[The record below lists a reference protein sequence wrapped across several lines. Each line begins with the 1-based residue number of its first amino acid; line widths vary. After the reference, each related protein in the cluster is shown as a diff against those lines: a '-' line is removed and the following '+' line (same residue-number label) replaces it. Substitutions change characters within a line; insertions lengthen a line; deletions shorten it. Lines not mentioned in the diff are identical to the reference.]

1 MERPA
6 GSSPFPR
13 SSQRAYN
20 ALGMAWYALRRWP
33 VLPLIVLALLVIAG
47 VFAPQLAPQDPYKQ
61 HLALRNA
68 PPFWYTEYWAEQ
80 DTFAATDR
88 LLGADHVGR
97 DVLSRIIHGARVSL
111 QVLAVSLTT
120 GVIIGASLGLVAGY
134 IGGFVDEIIMRLVD
148 VWLALPFVLIAL
160 VAVIVLGASLWLVM
174 GLLAMFTW
182 ASFVRYVRGEVLS
195 LKERDYVALAKVAGA
210 SNARIILRHILPGV
224 LNTIIV
230 ITTLRVG
237 QLILT
242 EATLSFIGAGIPA
255 PTPAWGLIVSEGRS
269 YVTTAWWSTFFPG
282 LAIFLVVMSLN
293 FLGDWMR
300 DRFDP
305 RLRQLTGPRQ
315 STELARAADPE
326 PS

>member
-13 SSQRAYN
+13 SSLRAYS

-80 DTFAATDR
+80 DRFEATDR

-210 SNARIILRHILPGV
+210 SNSRIILRHILPGV

-305 RLRQLTGPRQ
+305 RLRQLTGPQ
-315 STELARAADPE
+315 QFTALARASDPE

>member
-1 MERPA
+1 MAEQSGVTPLPE
-6 GSSPFPR
+6 SSFEAR
-13 SSQRAYN
+13 N
-20 ALGMAWYALRRWP
+20 LVGKAWYALRRWP
-33 VLPLIVLALLVIAG
+33 ILPLIVLAILVITG
-47 VFAPQLAPQDPYKQ
+47 VFAPQIAPQDPYKQ

-80 DTFAATDR
+80 DEFQASQR

-120 GVIIGASLGLVAGY
+120 GVLIGTSLGLVAGY
-134 IGGFVDEIIMRLVD
+134 VGGLPDELIMRAVD
-148 VWLALPFVLIAL
+148 VWLSLPFVLIAL

-182 ASFVRYVRGEVLS
+182 ASFVRYVRAEVLS
-195 LKERDYVALAKVAGA
+195 LKERDYVSLAKVAGA
-210 SNARIILRHILPGV
+210 STSRVILRHVLPGV
-224 LNTIIV
+224 LNTVIV

-242 EATLSFIGAGIPA
+242 EATLSFIGAGIPS

-305 RLRQLTGPRQ
+305 RLRQL
-315 STELARAADPE
+315 
-326 PS
+326 

>member
-1 MERPA
+1 MAEQSGATLLP
-6 GSSPFPR
+6 GSSFGGRNLP
-13 SSQRAYN
+13 SKV
-20 ALGMAWYALRRWP
+20 WYAFRRWP
-33 VLPLIVLALLVIAG
+33 ILPLIVLALLLITG
-47 VFAPQLAPQDPYKQ
+47 LFAPQIAPQDPYKQ
-61 HLALRNA
+61 HLPLRNA
-68 PPFWYTEYWAEQ
+68 PPFWNTEYWAEQ
-80 DTFAATDR
+80 DDFKSTDR

-97 DVLSRIIHGARVSL
+97 DVLSRIIHGARISL

-120 GVIIGASLGLVAGY
+120 GVLIGTSLGLIAGY
-134 IGGFVDEIIMRLVD
+134 VGGLADELIMRAVD
-148 VWLALPFVLIAL
+148 VWLSLPFVLLAL

-182 ASFVRYVRGEVLS
+182 ASFVRYVRAEVLS

-210 SNARIILRHILPGV
+210 STARVILRHVLPGV
-224 LNTIIV
+224 LNTVIV

-282 LAIFLVVMSLN
+282 LAIFMVVMALN

-305 RLRQLTGPRQ
+305 RLRQL
-315 STELARAADPE
+315 
-326 PS
+326 

>member
-1 MERPA
+1 MAEQSEVTFLPE
-6 GSSPFPR
+6 SSFETR
-13 SSQRAYN
+13 N
-20 ALGMAWYALRRWP
+20 LFGKVWYALRRWP
-33 VLPLIVLALLVIAG
+33 ILPLIVLVILVITG
-47 VFAPQLAPQDPYKQ
+47 VLAPQIAPQDPYKQ

-80 DTFAATDR
+80 DEFRAVER

-97 DVLSRIIHGARVSL
+97 DVLSRIIHGARISL

-120 GVIIGASLGLVAGY
+120 GVIIGTSLGLVAGY
-134 IGGFVDEIIMRLVD
+134 VGGLTDELIMRAVD
-148 VWLALPFVLIAL
+148 VWLSLPFVLIAL
-160 VAVIVLGASLWLVM
+160 VAVIVLGASLLLVM

-182 ASFVRYVRGEVLS
+182 ASFVRYVRAEVLS
-195 LKERDYVALAKVAGA
+195 LKERDYVALARVAG
-210 SNARIILRHILPGV
+210 SSTARVILRHILPGV

-305 RLRQLTGPRQ
+305 RLRQL
-315 STELARAADPE
+315 
-326 PS
+326 

>member
-6 GSSPFPR
+6 GLSALPGSSL
-13 SSQRAYN
+13 RAYN
-20 ALGMAWYALRRWP
+20 ALGMVWYALRRWP
-33 VLPLIVLALLVIAG
+33 ILPLIVLALLVIAG
-47 VFAPQLAPQDPYKQ
+47 LFAPQIAPQDPYKQ

-80 DTFAATDR
+80 DKFSATDR

-134 IGGFVDEIIMRLVD
+134 MGGFADEFIMRLVD

-305 RLRQLTGPRQ
+305 RLRQLSGPQ
-315 STELARAADPE
+315 ESVALARASD
-326 PS
+326 S

>member
-1 MERPA
+1 MAEQSGVTLLPE
-6 GSSPFPR
+6 SSLEAR
-13 SSQRAYN
+13 SL
-20 ALGMAWYALRRWP
+20 LGKVWYVLRRWP
-33 VLPLIVLALLVIAG
+33 ILPLIVLALLIITG
-47 VFAPQLAPQDPYKQ
+47 LFAPQIAPQDPYKQ

-68 PPFWYTEYWAEQ
+68 PPMWYIEYWAEE
-80 DTFAATDR
+80 DTFSSTDR
-88 LLGADHVGR
+88 ILGADHVGR
-97 DVLSRIIHGARVSL
+97 DVLSRIIHGARISLLVVS
-111 QVLAVSLTT
+111 VSLTT
-120 GVIIGASLGLVAGY
+120 GVIIGTSLGLVAGY
-134 IGGFVDEIIMRLVD
+134 TGGLADELIMRMVD
-148 VWLALPFVLIAL
+148 VWLSLPFVLIAL
-160 VAVIVLGASLWLVM
+160 VAVIVLGASLWLVIA
-174 GLLAMFTW
+174 LLAMFTW
-182 ASFVRYVRGEVLS
+182 PSFVRFVRGEVLS

-210 SNARIILRHILPGV
+210 STARVVLRHILPGV
-224 LNTIIV
+224 LNTVIV

-305 RLRQLTGPRQ
+305 RLRQL
-315 STELARAADPE
+315 
-326 PS
+326 